1 MLGRAYARV
10 RLGVDEPTVALLSNG
25 EEPGKGDALRKAA
38 CAAAR
43 RGEGLGRQ
51 RRGPRPRCARR
62 PT

>member
-1 MLGRAYARV
+1 MLGREYARV

-25 EEPGKGDALRKAA
+25 EEPGKGDALRKARV
-38 CAAAR
+38 AAAR

-51 RRGPRPRCARR
+51 RRGPRPAARVA